1 MAAFRRS
8 RPVLLRPTSPQETD
22 MLPRSGVFAFCLTL
36 NFASIAFA
44 EPVPIEKEP
53 RHRLKFENEHVRFF
67 DVQLEPG
74 YQALY
79 HWHRNDGLFIN
90 MYVAPTIA
98 QDVGQE
104 PVARGGRAI
113 GEAYFINY
121 AARPKAH
128 RVSNPGATE
137 YRVTDTEILQGCG
150 AQGEMAEGPNQ
161 TLVVDNER
169 VFVTRILL
177 HPGESSELRAPCGM
191 FVSVSGGNVTF
202 EGPQGTESLA
212 MPIAGFKWRKTD
224 ESIRLTNAGN
234 TVFHAVDIRIK

>member
-1 MAAFRRS
+1 MNIRRRAARL
-8 RPVLLRPTSPQETD
+8 PALLA
-22 MLPRSGVFAFCLTL
+22 LPCAATFAAAAL
-36 NFASIAFA
+36 AQA
-44 EPVPIEKEP
+44 EPVDISQEP

-90 MYVAPTIA
+90 LYVAPTIA
-98 QDVGQE
+98 QDVGQA
-104 PVARGGRAI
+104 PVERGGRAI

-128 RVSNPGATE
+128 RVSNPGKSE

-150 AQGEMAEGPNQ
+150 AQGDMAEGPNQ

-224 ESIRLTNAGN
+224 ETIRLTNAGN

>member
-1 MAAFRRS
+1 MPLRHLACLALAAL
-8 RPVLLRPTSPQETD
+8 PV
-22 MLPRSGVFAFCLTL
+22 VFASGPLRAQTD
-36 NFASIAFA
+36 AVDIS
-44 EPVPIEKEP
+44 EEP

-74 YQALY
+74 YEALY

-90 MYVAPTIA
+90 MYVSPTTA

-104 PVARGGRAI
+104 PVWRGGRAI

-121 AARPKAH
+121 AAKPKAH
-128 RVSNPGATE
+128 RVGNPGTSE
-137 YRVTDTEILQGCG
+137 YRVTDTEILKACG
-150 AQGEMAEGPNQ
+150 AGGEFSEAPNQ

-169 VFVTRILL
+169 VYVTRILL
-177 HPGESSELRAPCGM
+177 HPGESSELRAACGM

-202 EGPQGTESLA
+202 EGPQGSESVSLQ
-212 MPIAGFKWRKTD
+212 PAGFKWRKTD
-224 ESIRLTNAGN
+224 ETVKLTNAGN

>member
-1 MAAFRRS
+1 VDIS
-8 RPVLLRPTSPQETD
+8 Q
-22 MLPRSGVFAFCLTL
+22 
-36 NFASIAFA
+36 
-44 EPVPIEKEP
+44 EP

-90 MYVAPTIA
+90 MYVAPTTA

-113 GEAYFINY
+113 GEAYFLNY
-121 AARPKAH
+121 AAKPKAH
-128 RVSNPGATE
+128 RVGNPGTGE

-150 AQGEMAEGPNQ
+150 ASGEMAEGPNQ

-202 EGPQGTESLA
+202 EGPQGSESVA
-212 MPIAGFKWRKTD
+212 MPTAAFKWRKTG
-224 ESIRLTNAGN
+224 ETIKLTNAGN
-234 TVFHAVDIRIK
+234 TVFHAVDIRLK

>member
-1 MAAFRRS
+1 MHFRRLTALLLATL
-8 RPVLLRPTSPQETD
+8 PAAMIPTAVLAQTEAVDISE
-22 MLPRSGVFAFCLTL
+22 
-36 NFASIAFA
+36 
-44 EPVPIEKEP
+44 EP

-90 MYVAPTIA
+90 MYVAPTTA

-104 PVARGGRAI
+104 PVSRGGRAI
-113 GEAYFINY
+113 GETYYIDY
-121 AARPKAH
+121 AAKPKAH
-128 RVSNPGATE
+128 RVSNPGTGE
-137 YRVTDTEILQGCG
+137 YRVTDTEILSGCG
-150 AQGEMAEGPNQ
+150 ATGEISEGPNQ
-161 TLVVDNER
+161 TVVTDNDR

-202 EGPQGTESLA
+202 EGPQGTESVA
-212 MPIAGFKWRKTD
+212 MQTAGFKWRKTD
-224 ESIRLTNAGN
+224 KTIKLTNAGK
-234 TVFHAVDIRIK
+234 TVFHAIDIRLK

>member
-1 MAAFRRS
+1 MNIRRRAARLLALLALACAATFPAPAMA
-8 RPVLLRPTSPQETD
+8 Q
-22 MLPRSGVFAFCLTL
+22 
-36 NFASIAFA
+36 A
-44 EPVPIEKEP
+44 EPVDISQEP

-90 MYVAPTIA
+90 MYVSPTIA

-113 GEAYFINY
+113 GEAYFLGY

-128 RVSNPGATE
+128 RVSNPGTTE
-137 YRVTDTEILQGCG
+137 YRVTDAEILQGCG
-150 AQGEMAEGPNQ
+150 AQGELSEGPNQ

-212 MPIAGFKWRKTD
+212 MPVAGFKWRKTD
-224 ESIRLTNAGN
+224 EPIRLTNAGN